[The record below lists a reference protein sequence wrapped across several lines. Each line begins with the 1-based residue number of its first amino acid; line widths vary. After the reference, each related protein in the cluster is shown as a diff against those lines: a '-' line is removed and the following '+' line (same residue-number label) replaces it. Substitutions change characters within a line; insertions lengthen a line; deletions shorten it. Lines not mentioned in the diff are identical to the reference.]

1 MKHKLFKNK
10 FFIIGIASV
19 LAVSLFCG
27 VFSVM
32 GWGNLLHEVGG
43 TIIYPFQ
50 WVFSKVGSGIEGF
63 GSYFSNIDELQDEI
77 DALKEENESL
87 KSELIE
93 AGIAESENEILYGYL
108 DMKNEHVDYT
118 LCPATVIAA
127 SSSSPLGGEYV
138 THITLNKGSSH
149 GVKVG
154 MPVLTPV
161 GLVGMVIEVG
171 LDHCRVQTVISTSS
185 SVGGVT
191 AGSGELGI
199 VEGDL
204 SCMYDGYALMKQMDE
219 GADVEVGDIVVS
231 GGNGSVYPYGI
242 PIGRVVDVGMNAYS
256 RTVEARIEPFCDMT
270 DIENVVILTAY
281 DRFADGNRMPEDS
294 TDTVTDGEASS

>member
-1 MKHKLFKNK
+1 
-10 FFIIGIASV
+10 
-19 LAVSLFCG
+19 
-27 VFSVM
+27 
-32 GWGNLLHEVGG
+32 
-43 TIIYPFQ
+43 
-50 WVFSKVGSGIEGF
+50 
-63 GSYFSNIDELQDEI
+63 
-77 DALKEENESL
+77 
-87 KSELIE
+87 
-93 AGIAESENEILYGYL
+93 
-108 DMKNEHVDYT
+108 
-118 LCPATVIAA
+118 
-127 SSSSPLGGEYV
+127 
-138 THITLNKGSSH
+138 
-149 GVKVG
+149 
-154 MPVLTPV
+154 
-161 GLVGMVIEVG
+161 MVIEVG